1 MSENWEKTH
10 GVLYTKQKTQKSKKW
25 HDGKLKVQ
33 KIQDRYRV
41 TLIDEDGSILES
53 TTRNEDVAVGDDVEI
68 VHFLLQIEEIEKL
81 YGVQGHGGQQSSPRV
96 DVKKQVNG
104 ESTEPSIGR
113 ASRQPLNKR
122 KRHVEPTATP
132 LTYEE
137 VPEAGR
143 SDEELVRLL
152 RASLAR
158 VNSNHCELQR
168 ILPESENGN
177 EVQYSEPTMKVDHA
191 MEGQVER
198 PEFEAANSAL
208 LTPTSN
214 QKFKPPRLTRAVPR
228 DSVNKMDLETVSPT
242 GMQRLE
248 AVKQP
253 KFTLF
258 FPSRVYVQTHPRKT
272 REVKIPN
279 TFECIREYCH
289 AYREALYEEVNL
301 QLHEQAKRFYTAVDE
316 NTKKLPSSQEIVR
329 AARRAGL
336 SVFSDVSLSTG
347 AHGTA
352 SRKSRLFLS
361 FKDRGK
367 SEDFVRGTLWALFD
381 RHFFLSGPQGNRSTG
396 VYFLASMC
404 YGLSS
409 TGSVEVEPFGETPPS
424 GLGDDSSLLA
434 LRCPDVQSE
443 IAALQV
449 YEERADDIRKLG
461 CLDRLLGRPRES
473 GIPGTP
479 ETMERD
485 TNIDILSLNRSQTA
499 VLQLATSWFS
509 SSSEDS
515 NHSFALLHGPPGTG
529 KTHTIVSL
537 ILHLLAEKQS
547 DDLKILVAATT
558 NVAVDNIL
566 RSLLRRGFESFVRI
580 GSVRRIH
587 RSLLPYT
594 VLGGSGSED
603 QQELGRLIKAR
614 AGTPEEIAAY
624 EALLAEL
631 RRGAKLEALK
641 NASLVGSTCASIG
654 SPSFAS
660 CKGKF
665 DLVIIDEASQ
675 MIEPQALLPIL
686 AGKRGVK
693 TVLSGDPEQ
702 LPPTLGGGEDKD
714 CNGLGKTLFERL
726 KSISQLQV
734 PCFFLD
740 TQYRS
745 HPKLSRISNELF
757 YSSRLLDG
765 VAPDDRKPFLPNLP
779 HFVVAN
785 VDDGQEKYSK
795 SGSYTNPSEARAIA
809 TSVKE
814 MVALGVDKS
823 SIGVICIYKAQVQLV
838 LDYVGGEDDHR
849 GLQVSTVD
857 AFQGAER
864 DVIFL
869 STVRTTSFGKL
880 LVSWKRINVALSRAK
895 THLFVLGKESLLRK
909 NPTWRKV
916 TSISTQMS
924 VNQWLST
931 INSYNHT

>member
-1 MSENWEKTH
+1 MGADYTMRRQFEKP
-10 GVLYTKQKTQKSKKW
+10 GF
-25 HDGKLKVQ
+25 
-33 KIQDRYRV
+33 
-41 TLIDEDGSILES
+41 ES
-53 TTRNEDVAVGDDVEI
+53 P
-68 VHFLLQIEEIEKL
+68 
-81 YGVQGHGGQQSSPRV
+81 SP
-96 DVKKQVNG
+96 D
-104 ESTEPSIGR
+104 
-113 ASRQPLNKR
+113 
-122 KRHVEPTATP
+122 
-132 LTYEE
+132 
-137 VPEAGR
+137 
-143 SDEELVRLL
+143 LL
-152 RASLAR
+152 RPMS
-158 VNSNHCELQR
+158 S
-168 ILPESENGN
+168 
-177 EVQYSEPTMKVDHA
+177 
-191 MEGQVER
+191 
-198 PEFEAANSAL
+198 
-208 LTPTSN
+208 
-214 QKFKPPRLTRAVPR
+214 QKFKPPRITSTVSR
-228 DSVNKMDLETVSPT
+228 DSDKKLDLETVPPT
-242 GMQRLE
+242 GTQQERLE
-248 AVKQP
+248 TVKQP

-258 FPSRVYVQTHPRKT
+258 FPSRVYVQTHPRRT
-272 REVKIPN
+272 REVKIPS
-279 TFECIREYCH
+279 TFESIREYCH
-289 AYREALYEEVNL
+289 VFREALYEEVNL

-316 NTKKLPSSQEIVR
+316 SVKKIPSSQEIVR

-347 AHGTA
+347 ARGTA
-352 SRKSRLFLS
+352 SRKERLFLS
-361 FKDRGK
+361 FKDRGN
-367 SEDFVRGTLWALFD
+367 SEDFVRGTLWAVFD
-381 RHFFLSGPQGNRSTG
+381 RRLFLSGPQGNGSSR
-396 VYFLASMC
+396 VYFLASMF

-409 TGSVEVEPFGETPPS
+409 TGSVEVEPIGEIPPS
-424 GLGDDSSLLA
+424 DLGDDSSLLA
-434 LRCPDVQSE
+434 MRCPDVQSE

-449 YEERADDIRKLG
+449 YEERADDIRKLA
-461 CLDRLLGRPRES
+461 CLDRLLGRPLES
-473 GIPGTP
+473 GVQ
-479 ETMERD
+479 ETTEIMKRD
-485 TNIDILSLNRSQTA
+485 TNLDDLSLNRSQAA
-499 VLQLATSWFS
+499 VLQLAASWFS

-515 NHSFALLHGPPGTG
+515 SHSFALLHGPPGTG

-537 ILHLLAEKQS
+537 ILHLLEGKQS
-547 DDLKILVAATT
+547 ADLKILVAATT
-558 NVAVDNIL
+558 NIAVDNIL
-566 RSLLRRGFESFVRI
+566 RGLLGHGFKSFVRI
-580 GSVRRIH
+580 GSARRIH
-587 RSLLPYT
+587 KSLLPYT

-603 QQELGRLIKAR
+603 RQELCRLIKGR
-614 AGTPEEIAAY
+614 AGTPEEVAAY

-675 MIEPQALLPIL
+675 MIEPQALQPIL

-726 KSISQLQV
+726 KSISKLQV

-795 SGSYTNPSEARAIA
+795 SGSYTNPTEARAIA

-814 MVALGVDKS
+814 MVASGVDQR
-823 SIGVICIYKAQVQLV
+823 SIGVICVYKAQVQLV
-838 LDYVGGEDDHR
+838 LDYVGGQDDHR

-864 DVIFL
+864 DIIFL

-895 THLFVLGKESLLRK
+895 THLFVFGKESLLRK

-931 INSYNHT
+931 ITSCSRYRNEPGTFRVVSSVQPREGSVGPTTQNKF